1 MSERSPQLDL
11 SGLDAPMRGLAIS
24 GQASRMSP
32 KLSLLDSKLAIDPR
46 ASMPIFEKFNNVMG
60 TRRLKDINAMR

>member
-1 MSERSPQLDL
+1 MK
-11 SGLDAPMRGLAIS
+11 GLAVS

-60 TRRLKDINAMR
+60 TRRLKDINAIR